1 MDVCRTA
8 RANCAFTCIIRHNWQ
23 TDGGGLYP
31 KDINTWSDIVARCLR
46 MAGLT
51 AKDMVQ
57 VAYGYGLFTGGLGAH
72 YGAERLGATV
82 IPMSGGQTEKQVQLI
97 QDFKPTAIMV
107 TPSYCVSIIESL
119 SNNLVLHVIR
129 L

>member
-1 MDVCRTA
+1 
-8 RANCAFTCIIRHNWQ
+8 
-23 TDGGGLYP
+23 
-31 KDINTWSDIVARCLR
+31 

-57 VAYGYGLFTGGLGAH
+57 VAYGYGLFTGGSGAH

-107 TPSYCVSIIESL
+107 TPSYCVSIIEKLEQQFGTARNTSL
-119 SNNLVLHVIR
+119 KVGILVPSRGPTNCAVKLKNVSILKHSIFMVCLR
-129 L
+129 

>member
-1 MDVCRTA
+1 
-8 RANCAFTCIIRHNWQ
+8 
-23 TDGGGLYP
+23 
-31 KDINTWSDIVARCLR
+31 

-107 TPSYCVSIIESL
+107 TPSYCVSIIEKLEQQFGTARNTSL
-119 SNNLVLHVIR
+119 KSVFLVPSRGPTNCAVR
-129 L
+129 LKSALILKHSIFMACLR

>member
-1 MDVCRTA
+1 
-8 RANCAFTCIIRHNWQ
+8 
-23 TDGGGLYP
+23 
-31 KDINTWSDIVARCLR
+31 

-107 TPSYCVSIIESL
+107 TPSYCVSIIEKLEQQFGTARNTSL
-119 SNNLVLHVIR
+119 KSVFLVPSHGPTNCAVKLKSASILKHSIFMVCLR
-129 L
+129 